1 MRKIIFLNL
10 FFALSFLSFPQPA
23 KKTAVTEKQKA
34 VVNQKFEE
42 AEELFRMNKP
52 AEAIPLFE
60 SIINDD
66 TVNPLIWVYLGVSY
80 YQTGEYEKS
89 IEICVKGL
97 SNPDTEHKVLA
108 YNAGNSAY
116 LMRNYAKADDFYAT
130 AMKEDSSYAPPVLN
144 RANAQLKQDN
154 IEGAK
159 ENYEL
164 YLSLNP
170 STPQREN
177 IELMIQKLT
186 REIQVR
192 EKLKPELLTADLNI
206 ANEDVEAPFEPEK
219 VVEELLTEEKPVTIP
234 KELVKDEAVAPKVTE
249 SPKQPVPVDE
259 GTKISVEDKNAP
271 LLAAEKEQENPVN
284 EKVVSE
290 TVVRPE
296 VQAEIEPEYVGSEA
310 QAPSIPPEQLKL
322 AEIVRKDGKNSEERV
337 RIDEE
342 ISRFEEER
350 LRLEAENKRLEEARK
365 AAEEERLRIE
375 AENRKKADEEAARI
389 AEENRRKAAEEAARI
404 AAEKQAVEEE
414 RRNLEKA
421 KFEAELEAQRRAM
434 EEERRK
440 MEEDARLA
448 EERRKI
454 EEERKAFEAEQKR
467 IIEENRR
474 KAEEEARIK
483 AEAEAKAKAQ
493 EEALRLADEKRKIEE
508 AKKAFEAEQLRLAE
522 ENRRKR
528 EEDARLAEERRKI
541 EEERKAFE
549 AEQKRI
555 IEENRRKAEEEA
567 RIKAEAEAK
576 AKAEEE
582 ALRLADEK
590 RKIEEAKKAFEAEQK
605 RIAEENRRKAE
616 EEARLAEERRKIEEE
631 RKAFEAEQK
640 RIAEENR
647 RKAEEEA
654 RIKAEAE
661 AKAKAEEE
669 ARRTLEAKKAAE
681 AELEAHRKAMEE
693 ERRKM
698 EESKK
703 AFEAEQKRIAEENR
717 RKAEEEAKIKAEAEA
732 KAKAQEEER
741 KALEAKKAIE
751 EEAKR
756 QAEEKAKK
764 AAEEARKA
772 EIASWPAPASEI
784 LLTGGKNFT
793 PDGDGHNDTVVFS
806 PSIDYLE
813 DSPESWSLDILDPQG
828 NLFRS
833 IKGKGEL
840 PKSIEWDGKSD
851 TGEVVLSKNTYTAK
865 LSVVPSAKDRSRTGK
880 SSIVSTEKIYTG
892 LLLQVI
898 IPGHEWKMVVN
909 SINFVPNA
917 ALDSDKLTKEQ
928 KAWNSETLDEIAAEI
943 KAHPGAKVV
952 IVEGYA
958 NNVSGTEKEDREE
971 LLPLSQVRADAIVEE
986 LVKRGVDRK
995 LLQSTG
1001 LGGANPLAAHEDR
1014 ANWYKNRRVE
1024 FKIKK

>member
-522 ENRRKR
+522 ENRRKM

-555 IEENRRKAEEEA
+555 I
-567 RIKAEAEAK
+567 
-576 AKAEEE
+576 
-582 ALRLADEK
+582 
-590 RKIEEAKKAFEAEQK
+590 
-605 RIAEENRRKAE
+605 
-616 EEARLAEERRKIEEE
+616 
-631 RKAFEAEQK
+631 
-640 RIAEENR
+640 
-647 RKAEEEA
+647 
-654 RIKAEAE
+654 
-661 AKAKAEEE
+661 
-669 ARRTLEAKKAAE
+669 
-681 AELEAHRKAMEE
+681 
-693 ERRKM
+693 
-698 EESKK
+698 
-703 AFEAEQKRIAEENR
+703 
-717 RKAEEEAKIKAEAEA
+717 
-732 KAKAQEEER
+732 
-741 KALEAKKAIE
+741 
-751 EEAKR
+751 
-756 QAEEKAKK
+756 
-764 AAEEARKA
+764 
-772 EIASWPAPASEI
+772 
-784 LLTGGKNFT
+784 
-793 PDGDGHNDTVVFS
+793 
-806 PSIDYLE
+806 
-813 DSPESWSLDILDPQG
+813 
-828 NLFRS
+828 
-833 IKGKGEL
+833 
-840 PKSIEWDGKSD
+840 
-851 TGEVVLSKNTYTAK
+851 
-865 LSVVPSAKDRSRTGK
+865 
-880 SSIVSTEKIYTG
+880 
-892 LLLQVI
+892 
-898 IPGHEWKMVVN
+898 
-909 SINFVPNA
+909 
-917 ALDSDKLTKEQ
+917 
-928 KAWNSETLDEIAAEI
+928 
-943 KAHPGAKVV
+943 
-952 IVEGYA
+952 
-958 NNVSGTEKEDREE
+958 
-971 LLPLSQVRADAIVEE
+971 
-986 LVKRGVDRK
+986 
-995 LLQSTG
+995 
-1001 LGGANPLAAHEDR
+1001 
-1014 ANWYKNRRVE
+1014 
-1024 FKIKK
+1024 

>member
-108 YNAGNSAY
+108 YNAGNAAY

-440 MEEDARLA
+440 MEES
-448 EERRKI
+448 K
-454 EEERKAFEAEQKR
+454 KAFEAEQKR
-467 IIEENRR
+467 IAEENRR
-474 KAEEEARIK
+474 KA
-483 AEAEAKAKAQ
+483 
-493 EEALRLADEKRKIEE
+493 
-508 AKKAFEAEQLRLAE
+508 
-522 ENRRKR
+522 

-541 EEERKAFE
+541 EEERQAFE

-582 ALRLADEK
+582 E
-590 RKIEEAKKAFEAEQK
+590 
-605 RIAEENRRKAE
+605 
-616 EEARLAEERRKIEEE
+616 
-631 RKAFEAEQK
+631 
-640 RIAEENR
+640 
-647 RKAEEEA
+647 
-654 RIKAEAE
+654 
-661 AKAKAEEE
+661 
-669 ARRTLEAKKAAE
+669 RRTLEAKKAAE

-717 RKAEEEAKIKAEAEA
+717 RKAEEEARIKAEAEA

-813 DSPESWSLDILDPQG
+813 DSPESWSLDILDPHG

-928 KAWNSETLDEIAAEI
+928 KVWNSETLDEIAAEI

-971 LLPLSQVRADAIVEE
+971 LLPLSQVRADAIIEE